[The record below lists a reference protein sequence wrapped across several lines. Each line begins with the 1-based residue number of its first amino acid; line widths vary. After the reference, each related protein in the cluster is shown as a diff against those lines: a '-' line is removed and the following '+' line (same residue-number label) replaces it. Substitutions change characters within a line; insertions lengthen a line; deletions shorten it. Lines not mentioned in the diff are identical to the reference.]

1 MDKVGNIF
9 KNNLKFNIIVLVISI
24 VLIVIFT
31 GMTGYNK
38 IKKNND
44 KNEKNRSEKN
54 LNNTLSREDF
64 ENDEFSSAFTDS
76 IQGNTRNFIH
86 TYSKTFFL
94 KALIAVYGYGLTH
107 PVASPK
113 LSKVSRKI
121 FNGAGIKDESNL
133 FANMSNLLKN
143 FI

>member
-1 MDKVGNIF
+1 MDKSGNIF
-9 KNNLKFNIIVLVISI
+9 KNNLKFNIIILVVSI

-44 KNEKNRSEKN
+44 KDKRNITNEI
-54 LNNTLSREDF
+54 TREDF
-64 ENDEFSSAFTDS
+64 DNDEFSNAFTDS

-107 PVASPK
+107 PAASPR
-113 LSKVSRKI
+113 LAKVSRQL
-121 FNGAGIKDESNL
+121 FNGVGIKDESNL

-143 FI
+143 FV